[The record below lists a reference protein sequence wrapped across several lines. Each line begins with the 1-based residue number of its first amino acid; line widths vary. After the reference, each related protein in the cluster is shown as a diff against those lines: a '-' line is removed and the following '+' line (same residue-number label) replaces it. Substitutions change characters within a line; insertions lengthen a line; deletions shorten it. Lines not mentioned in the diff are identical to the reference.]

1 MTTTPFE
8 PMGNRDQEIAAADAG
23 VGAPDVAPG
32 FGVGGEEPDDD
43 GRIVPENEDVLPDGQ
58 ANAEPTD

>member
-32 FGVGGEEPDDD
+32 FGVGGEEPDPDEAATTPD
-43 GRIVPENEDVLPDGQ
+43 EDVIPGGGPSS
-58 ANAEPTD
+58 EPTD

>member
-23 VGAPDVAPG
+23 VGAPDIADG
-32 FGVGGEEPDDD
+32 FGVGGEEPDS
-43 GRIVPENEDVLPDGQ
+43 RIVPENEDVLPDGQ

>member
-32 FGVGGEEPDDD
+32 FGIGNEEPDKES
-43 GRIVPENEDVLPDGQ
+43 GQVPDEDVLPEGG
-58 ANAEPTD
+58 AGSEPTD